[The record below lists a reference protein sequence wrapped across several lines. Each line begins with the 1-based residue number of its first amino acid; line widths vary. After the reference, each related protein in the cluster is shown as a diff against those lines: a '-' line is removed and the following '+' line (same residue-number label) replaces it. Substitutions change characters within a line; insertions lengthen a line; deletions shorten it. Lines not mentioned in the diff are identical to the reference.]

1 MVGVAPSTEVMM
13 NLAIKLSPAERIR
26 RALEA
31 EPSLTHDQIRE
42 RLGVTQGQITAALTY
57 KQPGS
62 KRGGRR

>member
-1 MVGVAPSTEVMM
+1 MT
-13 NLAIKLSPAERIR
+13 LAIRLSPAERIR

-31 EPSLTHDQIRE
+31 DPSLTHDQIRE
-42 RLGVTQGQITAALTY
+42 RFGVTQGQITAALTY

>member
-1 MVGVAPSTEVMM
+1 MM

-31 EPSLTHDQIRE
+31 DPSLTHDQIRE

-57 KQPGS
+57 KRGS